1 MDSELYKTIYN
12 LLQNQNELHF
22 TTKSG
27 GQGGEIIE
35 VFLNEKH
42 IGEVYMYD
50 NKQDRWANVPHG
62 TEEELNLGQDVKQ
75 WIYDYFFPYA
85 IEKNCICDSYEGYFE
100 IDETEL
106 GLGFSGESTWE
117 GQVEENSGYMGIEQ
131 EEEE

>member
-75 WIYDYFFPYA
+75 WIYAGGVDGSRWVWA
-85 IEKNCICDSYEGYFE
+85 ANDHNINDNLI
-100 IDETEL
+100 I
-106 GLGFSGESTWE
+106 
-117 GQVEENSGYMGIEQ
+117 V
-131 EEEE
+131 